1 MPTIELNG
9 NPISYGDQG
18 SGPAVVLI
26 PGWNEDHR
34 MYKHVVP
41 LLARRYR
48 VLSLDWRGHGE
59 DRTHNGDF
67 TIDDMASDIVA
78 FVNHL
83 DLEEVSTVSSSHGGW
98 ANIEACQRL
107 GASRVPKIVL
117 VSWLLTEPSQ
127 GIVNMCQQLQEPDR
141 WEAARDGFFKV
152 ALGDSDNQDIKNHF
166 KNEMMTFGQPYWNRT
181 GREMGGSYEKWKSVG
196 DRLAA
201 LDEPRPIAHLYSLPH
216 DPAYV
221 RANHAF
227 AESHPWFVP
236 VRVPAETHFPVLESP
251 TVVSRI
257 IHEFLSDS
265 DLLGLQ

>member
-34 MYKHVVP
+34 MYKHIVP

-78 FVNHL
+78 FVDDL
-83 DLEEVSTVSSSHGGW
+83 GLEEVYTVSSSHGGW
-98 ANIEACQRL
+98 ANLEACQRL
-107 GASRVPKIVL
+107 GSSRVPKVVL
-117 VSWLLTEPSQ
+117 VSWVFTEPSQ
-127 GIVNMCQQLQEPDR
+127 ALFDWCQQWQQPDL
-141 WEAARDGFFKV
+141 WEAGRAGFFQY
-152 ALGDSDNQDIKNHF
+152 ALGDSDNQDITNHIE
-166 KNEMMTFGQPYWNRT
+166 NEMKTFGQTYWNRT
-181 GREMGGSYEKWKSVG
+181 GREIAGSYEKWRTVR

-227 AESHPWFVP
+227 AESHRWYAPF
-236 VRVPAETHFPVLESP
+236 RVPAETHFPVLESP

-265 DLLGLQ
+265 DLLGL

>member
-1 MPTIELNG
+1 MPTIQLNG
-9 NPISYGDQG
+9 NAISYGDQG

-83 DLEEVSTVSSSHGGW
+83 DLKEVFTVSSSHGGW

-107 GASRVPKIVL
+107 GATRVPKIVL

-127 GIVNMCQQLQEPDR
+127 GIVNMCQQLQEPEG

-152 ALGDSDNQDIKNHF
+152 ALGDSDNQDIKHHF
-166 KNEMMTFGQPYWNRT
+166 KNEMMTFGQPYWSRT
-181 GREMGGSYEKWKSVG
+181 GREMGSSYKAWKSVG

-265 DLLGLQ
+265 DLLGR

>member
-1 MPTIELNG
+1 
-9 NPISYGDQG
+9 
-18 SGPAVVLI
+18 
-26 PGWNEDHR
+26 
-34 MYKHVVP
+34 
-41 LLARRYR
+41 

-78 FVNHL
+78 FVDHL
-83 DLEEVSTVSSSHGGW
+83 GLETVSTVSSSHGGW

-107 GASRVPKIVL
+107 GASRVPKVVL

-127 GIVNMCQQLQEPDR
+127 GIINMCQQLQDPNG

-152 ALGDSDNQDIKNHF
+152 ALGNSDNQDIANHF
-166 KNEMMTFGQPYWNRT
+166 ATEMTSFGQPYWNRT
-181 GREMGGSYEKWKSVG
+181 GREMGDSYQTWKSVG

-201 LDEPRPIAHLYSLPH
+201 LDEPRPIAHLYSVPQ
-216 DPAYV
+216 DAAYV
-221 RANHAF
+221 RANRAF

-265 DLLGLQ
+265 DLLGL

>member
-78 FVNHL
+78 FLNHL
-83 DLEEVSTVSSSHGGW
+83 DLKEVSTVSSSHGGW

-107 GASRVPKIVL
+107 GASRVPRVVL
-117 VSWLLTEPSQ
+117 VSWLLTEPPQ
-127 GIVNMCQQLQEPDR
+127 GIVNMCQQLQQPDG
-141 WEAARDGFFKV
+141 WEAARDGFFRV
-152 ALGDSDNQDIKNHF
+152 ALGDSDNQDIANHF
-166 KNEMMTFGQPYWNRT
+166 ANEMMSFGQPYWSRT
-181 GREMGGSYEKWKSVG
+181 GREMGGSYQKWKSVG

-201 LDEPRPIAHLYSLPH
+201 LDAPRPIAHLYSLPH

-227 AESHPWFVP
+227 AESHRWFRP
-236 VRVPAETHFPVLESP
+236 FRVPAETHFPVLESP

-265 DLLGLQ
+265 DVLGL